1 LQAETAIVPWPGPM
15 MRVAA
20 VLPGSAANLLMPLI
34 KVQIVGLAFVFNVA
48 LTIEKREEMP
58 DR

>member
-15 MRVAA
+15 MRAAA
-20 VLPGSAANLLMPLI
+20 VLPGSAVNLLMPLI
-34 KVQIVGLAFVFNVA
+34 KEQIVGLAFVFNVA
-48 LTIEKREEMP
+48 LIMEKREEMP